1 MASSTFRTRLNLKVT
16 FLNDLV
22 SRSKRSFEEFQEE
35 EQPDTKRH
43 KLSCLPFGALAD
55 PSSSSNGIAVSAVCS
70 VATNGQPDDSNTDD
84 ILDDSLLEPSD
95 GELSDFSTGLTS
107 EAEDELLSDSQPHC
121 PETSN
126 SIAFEP
132 DAEHVGILCALGSSK
147 PSGTLDL
154 ESRKTEPLSP
164 ADPLVCS
171 SSCRND
177 SESPESG
184 SDLST
189 GSQNQAGFGL
199 DSNSSV
205 LPEAVSVAAAA
216 LSLQKDN
223 NVPGVL
229 DKEAAQAVVDDN
241 LERVRQLMAKPERAE
256 GPCKEQAS
264 LNQNDLG
271 EESANSPPQEAEGD
285 LDSAGLH
292 EEAAPSCSTSIGD
305 QRKGYM
311 EGPSIKES
319 NCPIRSRCRIYIEE
333 AKLES
338 SKEKYINA
346 VLAHAQRAEL
356 IDEVNELQQLMFTV
370 TAENRY
376 GEPGFAHPTDL
387 TVRNYAQRAKSTAH
401 RCSLDQWV
409 DRNNR
414 NLRRFESVPD
424 RFRRSP
430 IPS

>member
-1 MASSTFRTRLNLKVT
+1 MASSTFRSRLNLKVT
-16 FLNDLV
+16 FLNDSV

-35 EQPDTKRH
+35 KQPDTKRH

-55 PSSSSNGIAVSAVCS
+55 PSSSSNGIAASAVCS
-70 VATNGQPDDSNTDD
+70 VATNGQPDNSNTDD
-84 ILDDSLLEPSD
+84 LLDDSLLDPSD

-107 EAEDELLSDSQPHC
+107 EAEDELLLDSQPRC

-132 DAEHVGILCALGSSK
+132 DAEHVGILCTLGSSK

-164 ADPLVCS
+164 AHPLVCS
-171 SSCRND
+171 SACRND

-189 GSQNQAGFGL
+189 STGSQNQARFGL

-205 LPEAVSVAAAA
+205 LPEALPVATAA
-216 LSLQKDN
+216 LSLQKEN
-223 NVPGVL
+223 HVSGVL

-241 LERVRQLMAKPERAE
+241 LERVSQLMAKPERAE

-271 EESANSPPQEAEGD
+271 EESANSPPQEAEGG

-292 EEAAPSCSTSIGD
+292 EEAAPSCSTSISD
-305 QRKGYM
+305 QRKAYM
-311 EGPSIKES
+311 EGPSIKEP
-319 NCPIRSRCRIYIEE
+319 NCPVRPRCRIYIEE

-338 SKEKYINA
+338 SKKKYINA
-346 VLAHAQRAEL
+346 VLAHAQHAEL
-356 IDEVNELQQLMFTV
+356 IDEVNELQQLMLTV

-387 TVRNYAQRAKSTAH
+387 TVRYCVTLH
-401 RCSLDQWV
+401 
-409 DRNNR
+409 
-414 NLRRFESVPD
+414 ESKGSRTPVAGFP
-424 RFRRSP
+424 P
-430 IPS
+430 